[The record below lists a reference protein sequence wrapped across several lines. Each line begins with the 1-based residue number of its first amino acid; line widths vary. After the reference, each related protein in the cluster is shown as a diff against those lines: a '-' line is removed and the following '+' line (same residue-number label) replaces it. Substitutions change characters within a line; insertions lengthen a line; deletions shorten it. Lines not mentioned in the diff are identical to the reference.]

1 MIGKRHCLRLC
12 ALSASLLGL
21 FVGTALAAT
30 ITVNSLADP
39 GASGICSLRD
49 AITAANTKT
58 ATNGCAAGGRTDTIN
73 FLPRITGT
81 VVLVS
86 TLPEVTDSLLTINGP
101 ALRGITISG
110 GGNFLLSPVME
121 VGAGATLN
129 LKNISIAHGFS
140 LIKVDADATLNLNQV
155 SIADGV
161 AISDGAGIDNAG
173 TLTVADC
180 VFSGNEA
187 EGPGG
192 GIFNRGVLTV
202 TKSTF
207 SGNVGDGGGGILNDV
222 GATLTVTGSTFT
234 GNISLHGGAG
244 ALSND
249 GTLNVINS
257 TFFNNRCAHSCTAGI
272 FNDGVL
278 TVTNSTFSSNMGSP
292 GGIFNFLGSAS
303 IKSTILAS
311 SMFPPPPVGLPS
323 ANCGGTITDA
333 GYNISDDLSCGFAKT
348 GSANNGD
355 GVNPLLSAS
364 GPADN
369 GGPTQ
374 TIALQS
380 GSPAIDAIPVADCT
394 DQASPPNPI
403 TTDQRGLLRPDAG
416 EQLCDIGAYE
426 FQDFAGETG
435 QANCFDESVRTL
447 TGQFGSLDAAA
458 SALGYSSVRAL
469 QNAISAFCKG

>member
-1 MIGKRHCLRLC
+1 MCTPDSSSCASSFYSWPRTGRLFIFRCC
-12 ALSASLLGL
+12 ALRSRARAEGGL
-21 FVGTALAAT
+21 R
-30 ITVNSLADP
+30 ADWCLVRSNAP
-39 GASGICSLRD
+39 S
-49 AITAANTKT
+49 K
-58 ATNGCAAGGRTDTIN
+58 GGLDNDWQET
-73 FLPRITGT
+73 
-81 VVLVS
+81 
-86 TLPEVTDSLLTINGP
+86 LLTT
-101 ALRGITISG
+101 LR
-110 GGNFLLSPVME
+110 
-121 VGAGATLN
+121 
-129 LKNISIAHGFS
+129 S
-140 LIKVDADATLNLNQV
+140 LCEFAWVLRRHDTRYADATLNLNNV
-155 SIADGV
+155 SIANGV

-173 TLTVADC
+173 TLTVADS

-249 GTLNVINS
+249 GTLTVINS
-257 TFFNNRCAHSCTAGI
+257 TFFGNRCAHSCTAGI
-272 FNDGVL
+272 FND
-278 TVTNSTFSSNMGSP
+278 
-292 GGIFNFLGSAS
+292 
-303 IKSTILAS
+303 
-311 SMFPPPPVGLPS
+311 
-323 ANCGGTITDA
+323 
-333 GYNISDDLSCGFAKT
+333 GFAKT

-364 GPADN
+364 GLANN

-374 TIALQS
+374 TIAVQL

-394 DQASPPNPI
+394 DQAWPPNPI

-416 EQLCDIGAYE
+416 EQVCDIGAYE